1 MSLTQH
7 KLKYQPVDNR
17 LLNSISLSAMK
28 AGVECWNR
36 DVKSYLDSSDIVAY
50 HPFKD
55 DLERLPQWDGTDR
68 VSLLAQRISH
78 DAAWVRCFHRWML
91 GCVAQ
96 WMYPGGAGQH
106 ANSVAPILISARQ
119 GMGKSTFCRKLLPE
133 GLQDY
138 YTDSFDLTQPGDA
151 EHKLTT
157 FGLINLDEFDRLPAF
172 RMAQLKNLMRM
183 ERLHV
188 RRAYKQHGEPLP
200 RIANFIAT
208 SNRRNLL
215 TDMTGSRRFI
225 CVEVEHFIDCHTP
238 IEYEQLY
245 AQLKEELQRGERSWF
260 SKEEEAVIQERNWA
274 YYRVTPGQELL
285 EGVFTLAQPS
295 EEGAYLLSTVQIYTQ
310 LKQKNPSALCD
321 CSPTA
326 FSRLLAQVGTQVH
339 THYGNGYWV
348 KPKS

>member
-1 MSLTQH
+1 MFLELHYAFRYNRLTDQTECALFAEPCMSLTQH
-7 KLKYQPVDNR
+7 ELKYQPVDNR

-28 AGVECWNR
+28 AGVECWDR

-50 HPFKD
+50 HPFTD
-55 DLERLPQWDGTDR
+55 DL
-68 VSLLAQRISH
+68 
-78 DAAWVRCFHRWML
+78 
-91 GCVAQ
+91 
-96 WMYPGGAGQH
+96 
-106 ANSVAPILISARQ
+106 
-119 GMGKSTFCRKLLPE
+119 
-133 GLQDY
+133 
-138 YTDSFDLTQPGDA
+138 
-151 EHKLTT
+151 
-157 FGLINLDEFDRLPAF
+157 
-172 RMAQLKNLMRM
+172 

-225 CVEVEHFIDCHTP
+225 CVEVEHFIDSHTP

-245 AQLKEELQRGERSWF
+245 AQLKKELQRGERSWF
-260 SKEEEAVIQERNWA
+260 SKEEEAVIQERNRA

-285 EGVFTLAQPS
+285 EGVFTLAQPG
-295 EEGAYLLSTVQIYTQ
+295 EEGAYLLSAVQIYTQ

-326 FSRLLAQVGTQVH
+326 FSRLLAQVGTRVH
-339 THYGNGYWV
+339 TRYGNGYWV

>member
-1 MSLTQH
+1 M
-7 KLKYQPVDNR
+7 
-17 LLNSISLSAMK
+17 
-28 AGVECWNR
+28 
-36 DVKSYLDSSDIVAY
+36 
-50 HPFKD
+50 
-55 DLERLPQWDGTDR
+55 
-68 VSLLAQRISH
+68 
-78 DAAWVRCFHRWML
+78 
-91 GCVAQ
+91 
-96 WMYPGGAGQH
+96 
-106 ANSVAPILISARQ
+106 
-119 GMGKSTFCRKLLPE
+119 
-133 GLQDY
+133 QDY

-157 FGLINLDEFDRLPAF
+157 FGLINLDEFDRLPAS

>member
-1 MSLTQH
+1 M
-7 KLKYQPVDNR
+7 
-17 LLNSISLSAMK
+17 
-28 AGVECWNR
+28 
-36 DVKSYLDSSDIVAY
+36 
-50 HPFKD
+50 
-55 DLERLPQWDGTDR
+55 
-68 VSLLAQRISH
+68 
-78 DAAWVRCFHRWML
+78 
-91 GCVAQ
+91 
-96 WMYPGGAGQH
+96 
-106 ANSVAPILISARQ
+106 
-119 GMGKSTFCRKLLPE
+119 
-133 GLQDY
+133 
-138 YTDSFDLTQPGDA
+138 
-151 EHKLTT
+151 
-157 FGLINLDEFDRLPAF
+157 GLINLDEFDRLPAS